1 MAAMD
6 LQHPLRSLVPS
17 LDWTVLE
24 VLAATQSS
32 FGVSQIGRLSSSGSR
47 MGHVAVLERLVEHGL
62 VIAEPA
68 NQGFLYR
75 FNRDHLLA
83 PAVLLAAG
91 LRRQLLE
98 RLGDEA
104 AKFVPASVHASVF
117 GSFARGEAGVDSD
130 IDVLLLASS
139 DEDAA
144 EWEAQV
150 DAMQEQ
156 VRRWTGNRC
165 RCMVFTVER
174 AQQLAD
180 DAEPIVSNWIADGV
194 LLTGDRL
201 GDILANRTSAAP
213 GAR

>member
-150 DAMQEQ
+150 DALQEQ

-201 GDILANRTSAAP
+201 GDILANRTPAAP
-213 GAR
+213 D